1 MLAAQA
7 HHREYGGAADDEDAI
22 AMDEKLTVEEKKVT
36 LQKSLNMAAS
46 NGDVKRVLR
55 LVGGPAK
62 EFVDVNAPDDEG
74 TVPLIYASCFVRYYQ
89 SLWGFGGDANTWKK

>member
-1 MLAAQA
+1 MVLCS
-7 HHREYGGAADDEDAI
+7 HCNRLIPIPYYPNSL
-22 AMDEKLTVEEKKVT
+22 DEKLTVDEKRAT

-74 TVPLIYASCFVRYYQ
+74 TVPLIYASCFVRYGQ
-89 SLWGFGGDANTWKK
+89 TCGGLGHTNTWK